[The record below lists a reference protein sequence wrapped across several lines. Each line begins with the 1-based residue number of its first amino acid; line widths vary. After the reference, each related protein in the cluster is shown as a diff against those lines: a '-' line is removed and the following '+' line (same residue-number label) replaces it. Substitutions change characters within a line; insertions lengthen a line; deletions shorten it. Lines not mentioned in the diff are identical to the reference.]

1 MRILLTGSTG
11 FLGQN
16 IVAEAIRQKHQVMT
30 LRHTE
35 IDSCASRLEEFSPE
49 ILVHCAWGG
58 VSAADRNNPELQKQN
73 IDMSKKLARMAP
85 YKQIIA
91 IGSQDEYGYLD
102 NIIREDHA
110 LSPLSE
116 YAKAKIKVCN
126 DYEAYTK
133 EQGIEFQWIRLF
145 NMYGPG
151 QASNWV
157 IPAVVEKCL
166 SGAPSMQT
174 TLGEQRYAYLY
185 VGDFARAIVSMFGKK
200 EKSGIYNLSASNPV
214 ALRDLFNLIKELTS
228 SKIEFEYGALPYR
241 KGQSMMICGDATKF
255 KNAFGDFEK
264 TDLRKGLEQTI
275 LNIKNQ
281 LFSKASS

>member
-157 IPAVVEKCL
+157 IPSVVEKCL
-166 SGAPSMQT
+166 LGASSMQT

-185 VGDFARAIVSMFGKK
+185 VGDFARAIVSMFGQK
-200 EKSGIYNLSASNPV
+200 EKSGIFNLSASNPV
-214 ALRDLFNLIKELTS
+214 ALRELFNLIKELTS
-228 SKIEFEYGALPYR
+228 SKIVFEYGALPYR
-241 KGQSMMICGDATKF
+241 QGQSMMICGDASKF

-264 TDLRKGLEQTI
+264 TDLRNGLEQTI
-275 LNIKNQ
+275 QNIKNE